1 MHSPGV
7 LQGFGCF
14 FFRGAGDSSALR
26 ASRHDTLVSL
36 VAAVVGC
43 RRSTIT
49 TTITP
54 AAAAT
59 PPAAAATSL
68 PASEDLELRGCGH

>member
-1 MHSPGV
+1 M
-7 LQGFGCF
+7 L

-26 ASRHDTLVSL
+26 ASRHDITNVAAASL